1 MPDWLQQIASDPE
14 WEALLR
20 VIVAGA
26 VAVLVGI
33 EREREGKPAG
43 ARTYGLV
50 AMGAAI
56 FTVTGIYGF
65 GEGDPGSRIAAQ
77 IVTGIGF
84 LGAGTIMHMRRRV
97 VGLTTAA
104 GLWVSAAVG
113 MAIGSGLFILGI
125 GAGIALFLLLQYF
138 HPEWLVSVGLAKPED
153 VEGVQRDPD
162 AESDVDDE
170 DDEDDDVDATKPPVS
185 A

>member
-1 MPDWLQQIASDPE
+1 MPDWLETIIRDPE
-14 WEALLR
+14 WEGLLR
-20 VIVAGA
+20 VLIAGV

-50 AMGAAI
+50 AMGSAI
-56 FTVTGIYGF
+56 FTVVGIYGF

-84 LGAGTIMHMRRRV
+84 IGAGTILHMRRRV

-104 GLWVSAAVG
+104 GLWVSAAIG
-113 MAIGSGLFILGI
+113 MAIGAGLLILGI
-125 GAGIALFLLLQYF
+125 GAGIFMFFLLQF
-138 HPEWLVSVGLAKPED
+138 VRPEWLITLGLASAED
-153 VEGVQRDPD
+153 VEGVTRHEGTGEGAQED
-162 AESDVDDE
+162 ESGKGSDG
-170 DDEDDDVDATKPPVS
+170 S
-185 A
+185 